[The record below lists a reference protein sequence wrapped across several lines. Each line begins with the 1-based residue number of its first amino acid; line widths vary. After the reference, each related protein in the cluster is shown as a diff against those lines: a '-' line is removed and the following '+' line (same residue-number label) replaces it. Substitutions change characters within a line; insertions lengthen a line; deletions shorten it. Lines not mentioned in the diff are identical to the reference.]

1 MLGWYNANSH
11 IITGMHEIGPTVNPR
26 ILILVAVFTN
36 ERGLSLEP
44 LTVCWGAISP
54 LKPQPPSFLCPWDM
68 QWKPGKGPRQFT
80 TRLFWQ
86 FVPTFKALLSLFTCM
101 LKRRWG
107 VTCRLKCHWRT
118 LTLHSIWNCMV
129 MSTFSFS
136 SLNQQKFW
144 GWETGIPRGSVDV
157 VLLSAGFSRMWALSF
172 VINIDAIEDRVIL
185 MESMLWSQGEITATE
200 PDLKGD
206 AKPNL
211 SSSETKGGWE
221 EANVRAHV
229 KIIYP

>member
-1 MLGWYNANSH
+1 MLGWYNANSR
-11 IITGMHEIGPTVNPR
+11 IITGMHEIGPTVDPR

-54 LKPQPPSFLCPWDM
+54 LKPQPPLFLCVPV

-86 FVPTFKALLSLFTCM
+86 LVPTKMYTFKAPLSLFTCM
-101 LKRRWG
+101 LKRSWG

-157 VLLSAGFSRMWALSF
+157 VLLLAGFSRMWALSF
-172 VINIDAIEDRVIL
+172 VISTGAIEDRVIL

-206 AKPNL
+206 EAKPFL
-211 SSSETKGGWE
+211 IRDQRRMGRSKC
-221 EANVRAHV
+221 
-229 KIIYP
+229 